1 MLIYILFLKI
11 SLFSSLCIEDNNHC
25 VKYNPVAKLCVKCDK
40 DIFVPDK
47 NGGCQYS
54 KKCILGKNNC
64 LECNINEDL
73 CLKCIDGYFPDEN
86 GGCSYTDNCEISY
99 QGKCLKCK
107 NGFILIGE
115 DKEYNKENEIKICK
129 SLYAGELKNCEII
142 NTSSGQCEKCKEGFF
157 LNNGDKNCVS
167 TENCY
172 ESIFEV
178 CTKCNQNYYLDKKNL
193 ECKKQIDNFEHC
205 KESIDGE
212 TCENCDEGYF
222 FDDEYRCID
231 VKFCSKGKNGFIC
244 EKCMEGYY
252 LNNYQNFYFCTKTE
266 NCLLGD
272 SEIGICKKCI
282 DGYYIDYKD
291 GKCKSNEENNDFK
304 YCQIADGECIQCL
317 SDYELG
323 SDNKCSTTKY
333 CAESI
338 NGDCIQCIDNYY
350 LGLDKKCTNVEYCLY
365 SNGFSCN
372 ECETNFYY
380 DFSEKKCQKAEGI
393 FENCKNGYSV
403 SNCEDCKDDFYYNQ
417 TDHLCYSNQEVDNI
431 FYKCKRVAWYG
442 KCTYCI
448 DGYEL
453 GELDN
458 KCSKIKGCALS
469 ENENKCLECDT
480 FFYCLDKKSG
490 KCEVN
495 DEIIDENKKFYYKCN
510 KTNDE
515 GTRCAEC
522 NYGFTLGDNGLCIDD
537 QNCLEKNENGE
548 CTKCNFEKGDYCLN
562 NIFGC
567 VKILGYSYC
576 LECNDIFNFYNCTK
590 CSEGYILNQYGG
602 CSKNY

>member
-25 VKYNPVAKLCVKCDK
+25 VKCNPVAKLCVKCDK

-212 TCENCDEGYF
+212 TCENCDEG
-222 FDDEYRCID
+222 
-231 VKFCSKGKNGFIC
+231 
-244 EKCMEGYY
+244 
-252 LNNYQNFYFCTKTE
+252 
-266 NCLLGD
+266 
-272 SEIGICKKCI
+272 
-282 DGYYIDYKD
+282 
-291 GKCKSNEENNDFK
+291 
-304 YCQIADGECIQCL
+304 
-317 SDYELG
+317 
-323 SDNKCSTTKY
+323 
-333 CAESI
+333 
-338 NGDCIQCIDNYY
+338 
-350 LGLDKKCTNVEYCLY
+350 
-365 SNGFSCN
+365 
-372 ECETNFYY
+372 
-380 DFSEKKCQKAEGI
+380 
-393 FENCKNGYSV
+393 
-403 SNCEDCKDDFYYNQ
+403 
-417 TDHLCYSNQEVDNI
+417 
-431 FYKCKRVAWYG
+431 
-442 KCTYCI
+442 
-448 DGYEL
+448 
-453 GELDN
+453 
-458 KCSKIKGCALS
+458 
-469 ENENKCLECDT
+469 
-480 FFYCLDKKSG
+480 
-490 KCEVN
+490 
-495 DEIIDENKKFYYKCN
+495 
-510 KTNDE
+510 
-515 GTRCAEC
+515 
-522 NYGFTLGDNGLCIDD
+522 
-537 QNCLEKNENGE
+537 
-548 CTKCNFEKGDYCLN
+548 
-562 NIFGC
+562 
-567 VKILGYSYC
+567 
-576 LECNDIFNFYNCTK
+576 
-590 CSEGYILNQYGG
+590 
-602 CSKNY
+602 

>member
-1 MLIYILFLKI
+1 MFIYIIFLKI
-11 SLFSSLCIEDNNHC
+11 SLFASLCIEDNNHC
-25 VKYNPVAKLCVKCDK
+25 VKCNPVSKLCVKCDK
-40 DIFVPDK
+40 DIFVPDQK
-47 NGGCQYS
+47 GGCEYS
-54 KKCILGKNNC
+54 KKCTLGKNNC
-64 LECNINEDL
+64 LECNINNDL
-73 CLKCIDGYFPDEN
+73 CLKCTDGYFPDEN

-107 NGFILIGE
+107 NDFILIGE
-115 DKEYNKENEIKICK
+115 DKEYNKEKEIKICK
-129 SLYAGELKNCEII
+129 SLYSGELKNCEII

-157 LNNGDKNCVS
+157 LNSGDKNCVS
-167 TENCY
+167 IENCY

-178 CTKCNQNYYLDKKNL
+178 CTKCNPNFYLDKKNL
-193 ECKKQIDNFEHC
+193 ECKNQTDNFEHC
-205 KESIDGE
+205 KQTLDGE
-212 TCENCDEGYF
+212 TCESCDEGYF
-222 FDDEYRCID
+222 FDDEHKCID

-244 EKCMEGYY
+244 EKCMDGYY
-252 LNNYQNFYFCTKTE
+252 LNNYQNFYFCTNTD
-266 NCLLGD
+266 NCLFGD
-272 SEIGICKKCI
+272 GEIGICKKCI
-282 DGYYIDYKD
+282 NGYYIDYKD
-291 GKCKSNEENNDFK
+291 GKCKSNEENNDLK

-323 SDNKCSTTKY
+323 SDNKCSTTKN
-333 CAESI
+333 CSESI
-338 NGDCIQCIDNYY
+338 NGECIQCIDNYY
-350 LGLDKKCTNVEYCLY
+350 LGLDKKCSNVEHCIY
-365 SNGFSCN
+365 SNGYSCR
-372 ECETNFYY
+372 ECEKNFYY
-380 DFSEKKCQKAEGI
+380 DFTEKKCQKAEGI

-442 KCTYCI
+442 KCAYCV

-453 GELDN
+453 GEMDN

-480 FFYCLDKKSG
+480 FYYCLDKKTG
-490 KCEVN
+490 KCEIN
-495 DEIIDENKKFYYKCN
+495 DEIIDENKKFYFRCN

-515 GTRCAEC
+515 GSRCAEC
-522 NYGFTLGDNGLCIDD
+522 NYGFILNDKGLCIDD
-537 QNCLEKNENGE
+537 QNCLEKNESGE

-562 NIFGC
+562 DIFGC

-576 LECNDIFNFYNCTK
+576 LECNNIFDFYNCTK

-602 CSKNY
+602 CSKNN